1 MLVAPQGVV
10 GLARDL
16 RKPAKLARSL
26 ESSKRAWSVGRNH
39 AGPQSY
45 PGFPAWPAV

>member
-1 MLVAPQGVV
+1 MLVAPQGIV

-26 ESSKRAWSVGRNH
+26 KSPKGA
-39 AGPQSY
+39 
-45 PGFPAWPAV
+45 